1 MNHNKNKK
9 LNDQKRKIS
18 FQYKKGINYFKDT
31 SLSAEQTD
39 KMINHNSTNY
49 FLEASNEFVGDQFD
63 CKKNNSSDNNR
74 KF

>member
-1 MNHNKNKK
+1 MIHNKK

-31 SLSAEQTD
+31 SLTAEQTD
-39 KMINHNSTNY
+39 KMINHNSASY
-49 FLEASNEFVGDQFD
+49 FFEASNEFVNNKFD
-63 CKKNNSSDNNR
+63 SKKNNSSDNDR